1 MNRFLIFS
9 LTVFVIFNLLSCN
22 QKEPKVF
29 IPPKDTALK
38 NTDSVSNRAYLGEE
52 LNQLQLYKLIDTALD
67 YGDSKAYNK
76 VSNYY
81 LVNDMDESFLFPALI
96 MANRYH
102 EPAAYFDVYDIL
114 CNLRYDS
121 HLEGMDSSSRSMAL
135 YYLLKSYELNFSSA
149 RFEVKRIFSTKG
161 KSIPKSN
168 QFIEFK

>member
-1 MNRFLIFS
+1 MNNFFS
-9 LTVFVIFNLLSCN
+9 FVLTVFVLFTLFSCK
-22 QKEPKVF
+22 QKEQKVF
-29 IPPKDTALK
+29 TLPKDTSLK

-52 LNQLQLYKLIDTALD
+52 LSQLQLYKLIDTALD

-81 LVNDMDESFLFPALI
+81 LINDMDESFLFPALI

-121 HLEGMDSSSRSMAL
+121 HLDRMDSLSRSMAL

-149 RFEVKRIFSTKG
+149 KYEVKRIFSIKG